1 MTARRAPSDPQAI
14 ARQRAEERAL
24 AAQSLAKAREADPSR
39 WGEIDDADR
48 IAALHTQGVDVRLDH
63 RGRISSAQ
71 RGDIFHRLAAR
82 DAITPDQH
90 RAVRRLEADM
100 AIRAGRGGAN
110 DDMVFVDGASGGG
123 SQGFAQRQVDAGMR
137 VDAALAM
144 VGPPASRVLK
154 EILEPAAAL
163 GADVDWKAAISRITG
178 EKDEGVYTALLRFA
192 CQALADCYQTI
203 DKEFAQCTRF

>member
-24 AAQSLAKAREADPSR
+24 AAQRIAKERDADPAR
-39 WGEIDDADR
+39 WGEIDDAER
-48 IAALHTQGVDVRLDH
+48 IEALRAQGADVRLDF
-63 RGRISSAQ
+63 RGRVSSAQ

-123 SQGFAQRQVDAGMR
+123 CQGFAQRQVDAGIR
-137 VDAALAM
+137 VDRVLAM

-163 GADVDWKAAISRITG
+163 GADVDWKAAIARITG
-178 EKDEGVYTALLRFA
+178 EKDDGVYTALLRFA
-192 CQALADCYQTI
+192 CQALADCYAAI
-203 DKEFAQCTRF
+203 DKERAECTRS